1 MLKRVLNECLDY
13 IYYCLKVKNNMN
25 HLLFTFKNINVKV
38 RILVNITEKLKRYTI
53 KMICTFTSDSIRVQ
67 KLVANGCF
75 ENVP

>member
-1 MLKRVLNECLDY
+1 MSK
-13 IYYCLKVKNNMN
+13 NMN

-38 RILVNITEKLKRYTI
+38 RILVKIIEKFKRYTI
-53 KMICTFTSDSIRVQ
+53 IMICIFTSDSIRVQ

>member
-1 MLKRVLNECLDY
+1 
-13 IYYCLKVKNNMN
+13 MN

-38 RILVNITEKLKRYTI
+38 RILVKITEKLKKVHLQNDLY
-53 KMICTFTSDSIRVQ
+53 SDSIRVQ

>member
-1 MLKRVLNECLDY
+1 MSK
-13 IYYCLKVKNNMN
+13 NMN

-38 RILVNITEKLKRYTI
+38 RILVKITEKFKRYTI
-53 KMICTFTSDSIRVQ
+53 IMICIFTSDSIRVH

>member
-1 MLKRVLNECLDY
+1 MVLNECFDY
-13 IYYCLKVKNNMN
+13 KLLHQSKINMN

-38 RILVNITEKLKRYTI
+38 RILVKITEKLKRYTF
-53 KMICTFTSDSIRVQ
+53 KMICIFTSDS